1 MKYNRIFWV
10 LICVVLCFS
19 LTVFALDMYASRETG
34 GSKST
39 AETAEEDSS
48 AYYVTETETDKEPE
62 PIVRTARIAV
72 TGDIMVHSYQYKEAY
87 DPETGKYDFNHN
99 FSDVKKYFDKADYVM
114 GNLETVFGGEE
125 IGISDYPNFN
135 TPDSFL
141 DAVKNA
147 GFDYV
152 TTANNHCVDR
162 GTDSLLRTIKKLD
175 EYGIDHTGTYTS
187 QRWRD
192 GVFIKDINGIKF
204 AILSY
209 TYGTNGMPFD
219 EDYNVNILSEEL
231 VRNDIAR
238 AKSYSPDFIVVLP
251 HMGNEY
257 EEYVNDTFKNWV
269 NIMFDAGADIIL
281 ASHPHVLQPME
292 MRTLTKDDGTQR
304 TGFVIY
310 SLGNFISSQ
319 TTPPRNAGLIL
330 NLSFEKTDDNM
341 AEITEVS
348 YIPVWTQFVNAQGR
362 TRFVVRSVYEML
374 TLPEDQ
380 LNATVRPQDVNRLK
394 DIHRETT
401 GIYSQTEIPLENIQ
415 DEYIFYKKDG
425 N

>member
-1 MKYNRIFWV
+1 MKETKLFWV
-10 LICVVLCFS
+10 LLCCVFFFS
-19 LTVFALDMYASRETG
+19 ISVFALDMYSNKGQELLAEISPASTTQEETTEG
-34 GSKST
+34 TTEPVIHT
-39 AETAEEDSS
+39 A
-48 AYYVTETETDKEPE
+48 K
-62 PIVRTARIAV
+62 IAV
-72 TGDIMVHSYQYKEAY
+72 TGDLMVHSYQYNEAY
-87 DPETGKYDFNHN
+87 NSETGKYDFSHN
-99 FSDVKKYFDKADYVM
+99 FQDVKKYFDKADYVM

-125 IGISDYPNFN
+125 IGISDFPNFN

-141 DAVKNA
+141 DAVKDA

-162 GTDSLLRTIKKLD
+162 GTDSLIRTIRKLD
-175 EYGIDHTGTYTS
+175 ELGIDHTGTYS
-187 QRWRD
+187 AKEWRD
-192 GVFIKDINGIKF
+192 GIFTKNINGITF

-209 TYGTNGMPFD
+209 TYGTNGMPYA
-219 EDYNVNILSEEL
+219 EDYNVNIISEDL
-231 VRNDIAR
+231 IRNDIAK
-238 AKSYSPDFIVVLP
+238 AKSYNPDFIVVLP

-257 EEYVNDTFKNWV
+257 EEYPNDTFKNWV

-292 MRTLTKDDGTQR
+292 MRTLTKDDGSSR

-330 NLSFEKTDDNM
+330 NLSFEKKGDEK

-348 YIPVWTQFVNAQGR
+348 YIPVWTQFRNAQGQN
-362 TRFVVRSVYEML
+362 RFVVRSVYDML

-380 LNATVRPQDVNRLK
+380 IKATLRPQDVERLK
-394 DIHRETT
+394 EIHYQTT
-401 GIYSQTEIPLENIQ
+401 GIYSDTEIPLENIQ
-415 DEYIFYKKDG
+415 DEYVFYKKQTP
-425 N
+425 